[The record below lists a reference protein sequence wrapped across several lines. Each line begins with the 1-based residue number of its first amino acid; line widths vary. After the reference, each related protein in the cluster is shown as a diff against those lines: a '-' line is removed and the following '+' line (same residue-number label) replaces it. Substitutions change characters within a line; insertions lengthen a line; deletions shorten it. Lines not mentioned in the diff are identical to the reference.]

1 MGNNLSDLD
10 FRLNEQLRA
19 RVARNLAAF
28 ERRSL
33 DEPALRQAA
42 VALVM
47 VAHARSEWTSIL
59 LTRRAK
65 SLRRHSG
72 QYALPGGR
80 VDEGESCEQAAL
92 RELDE
97 ELGIEIG
104 GAKVLGLLDDFATR
118 SGYCITPVVVWGGV
132 QSKIEP
138 NPQEVAAVFHIPLLE
153 LVSPDI
159 PQLASISQ
167 SAHPVLSAPLPTLG
181 HEVYAPTAA
190 ILYQFREVGL
200 RGRFTRV
207 AHFEQ
212 PTFAWR

>member
-1 MGNNLSDLD
+1 MSDSEFVFD
-10 FRLNEQLRA
+10 EQLRE
-19 RVARNLAAF
+19 RVTRNLAPF

-33 DEPALRQAA
+33 GGPALRQAA

-47 VAHARSEWTSIL
+47 VAHRQSGATSIL

-65 SLRRHSG
+65 TLRRHSG

-80 VDEGESCEQAAL
+80 VDAGESCEQAAL
-92 RELDE
+92 RELHE
-97 ELGIEIG
+97 ELGIEI
-104 GAKVLGLLDDFATR
+104 ASARVIGLLDDFATR

-138 NPQEVAAVFHIPLLE
+138 NPQEVAAVFHIPLSE

-159 PQLASISQ
+159 PQLASVSQ
-167 SAHPVLSAPLPTLG
+167 SEHPVLSAPLPTLG